1 MLICQKRTFK
11 RSLLAE
17 SRADHMKEI
26 FLTAHWKYLAMINY
40 EVEPALLK
48 PYLPKDVRLDFFA
61 GRCFVSM
68 VGFLFDQT
76 RVKGIAIPFHQS
88 FEEVN
93 LRFYV
98 RWDEKDEVKRGVV
111 FITEIVPR
119 GAIAWLAKTLYHENY
134 VSMPMNHQWKFKN
147 EIPFS
152 VDYRWKYHQ
161 RWNSLSVTTQGEP
174 FQPTPGSHEEFIT
187 EHYWGY
193 VKLSQEKTTEY
204 AVEHP
209 PWKVWSAQESIF
221 DCDVD
226 KIYGKEFAPFL
237 KTKPYSAFLAE
248 GSSVVVRAGIK
259 I

>member
-1 MLICQKRTFK
+1 M
-11 RSLLAE
+11 E

-40 EVEPALLK
+40 EVDPTILK
-48 PYLPKDVRLDFFA
+48 SYLPQGVELDFFE
-61 GRCFVSM
+61 GRCFASM

-76 RVKGIAIPFHQS
+76 KVKGIAIPFHRS

-98 RWDEKDEVKRGVV
+98 RRETAEGIKRGVV
-111 FITEIVPR
+111 FIREIVPR
-119 GAIAWLAKTLYHENY
+119 WMIAWVARTLYHENY
-134 VSMPMNHQWKFKN
+134 VSMPMDHPCQFKN
-147 EIPFS
+147 GIPLS

-161 RWNSLSVTTQGEP
+161 RWNSLSVTTQGEA
-174 FQPTPGSHEEFIT
+174 FQPTPGSHEEFIA

-193 VKLSQEKTTEY
+193 VKVSEEKTVEY

-209 PWKVWSAQESIF
+209 PWKVWSAQKAF
-221 DCDVD
+221 LDCDIE
-226 KIYGKEFAPFL
+226 KIYGKEFVPFL

-248 GSSVVVRAGIK
+248 GSSVMVRAGTK